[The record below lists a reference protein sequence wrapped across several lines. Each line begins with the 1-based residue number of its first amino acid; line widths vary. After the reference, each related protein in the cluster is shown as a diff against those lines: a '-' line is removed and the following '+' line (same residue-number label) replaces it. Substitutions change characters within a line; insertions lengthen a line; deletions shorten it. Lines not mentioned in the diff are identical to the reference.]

1 MEQEPKKGAGGRKT
15 NEAQYEER
23 MVEVYEM
30 ILYDM
35 LSFSEFRQEAAR
47 RFNITPRSAE
57 TLYKDAKDRL
67 KERFSQER
75 EAVLNDQLSR
85 LHDLLKRCR
94 DNNNRKIE
102 LETLTTLNKL
112 YGLDQPVKVDITSG
126 GEKLSINIILDTE

>member
-1 MEQEPKKGAGGRKT
+1 MEEEVKGAGGRKT

-30 ILYDM
+30 ILYDT
-35 LSFSEFRQEAAR
+35 LSFTEFRKEASR
-47 RFNITPRSAE
+47 RFNISTRQAE
-57 TLYKDAKDRL
+57 TIYKDAKDRL

-75 EAVLNDQLSR
+75 EVVLNDQLMR

-102 LETLTTLNKL
+102 LETLATLNKL
-112 YGLDQPVKVDITSG
+112 YGLDQPVKVDVTSG
-126 GEKLSINIILDTE
+126 GLPFAINIVLDK

>member
-1 MEQEPKKGAGGRKT
+1 MEEEVKGAGGRKT

-30 ILYDM
+30 ILYDT
-35 LSFSEFRQEAAR
+35 LSYSEFKREAAR
-47 RFNITPRSAE
+47 RFSITPRQAE
-57 TLYKDAKDRL
+57 SLYKDAKDRL

-75 EAVLNDQLSR
+75 ELVLNDQLSR

-102 LETLTTLNKL
+102 LETLATLNKL
-112 YGLDQPVKVDITSG
+112 YGLDQPVKVDVTSG
-126 GEKLSINIILDTE
+126 GLPFAINIVLDK

>member
-1 MEQEPKKGAGGRKT
+1 MEEEVKGAGGRKT

-30 ILYDM
+30 ILYDT
-35 LSFSEFRQEAAR
+35 LSYSEFKREASR
-47 RFNITPRSAE
+47 RFGITPRQAE
-57 TLYKDAKDRL
+57 SLYKDAKDRL

-75 EAVLNDQLSR
+75 EVVLNDQLSR

-102 LETLTTLNKL
+102 LETLAVLNKL
-112 YGLDQPVKVDITSG
+112 YNIETPVKLDVTSG
-126 GEKLSINIILDTE
+126 GLPFAINIVLDK

>member
-1 MEQEPKKGAGGRKT
+1 MEQEEKGAGGRKT

-30 ILYDM
+30 ILYDT
-35 LSFSEFRQEAAR
+35 LSYTEFKREASR
-47 RFNITPRSAE
+47 RFNITPRQAE
-57 TLYKDAKDRL
+57 SLYKDAKDRL

-75 EAVLNDQLSR
+75 EAVLNDQIMR

-102 LETLTTLNKL
+102 LETLATLNKL
-112 YGLDQPVKVDITSG
+112 YGLDQPVKVDLTSG
-126 GEKLSINIILDTE
+126 GLPFAINIVLDK

>member
-1 MEQEPKKGAGGRKT
+1 MEEEVKGAGGRKT

-30 ILYDM
+30 ILYDT
-35 LSFSEFRQEAAR
+35 LSYSEFKKEAAR
-47 RFNITPRSAE
+47 RFNISPRQAE
-57 TLYKDAKDRL
+57 SIYKDAKDRL

-75 EAVLNDQLSR
+75 ELVLNDQLMR

-102 LETLTTLNKL
+102 LETLATLNKL
-112 YGLDQPVKVDITSG
+112 YGLDQPVKVDVTSG
-126 GEKLSINIILDTE
+126 GLPFAINIVLDK

>member
-1 MEQEPKKGAGGRKT
+1 MEEEVKGAGGRKT

-30 ILYDM
+30 ILYDT
-35 LSFSEFRQEAAR
+35 LSYSEFKKEAAR
-47 RFNITPRSAE
+47 RFNISPRQAE
-57 TLYKDAKDRL
+57 SLYKDAKDRL

-75 EAVLNDQLSR
+75 ELVLNDQLMR

-102 LETLTTLNKL
+102 LETLATLNKL
-112 YGLDQPVKVDITSG
+112 YGLDQPVKVDVTSG
-126 GEKLSINIILDTE
+126 GLPFAINIVLDK

>member
-1 MEQEPKKGAGGRKT
+1 MEEEPKGAGGRKT

-30 ILYDM
+30 ILYDT
-35 LSFSEFRQEAAR
+35 LSYTEFKREASR
-47 RFNITPRSAE
+47 RFGITPRQAE
-57 TLYKDAKDRL
+57 SIYKDAKDRL

-75 EAVLNDQLSR
+75 EAVLNDQIMR

-102 LETLTTLNKL
+102 LETLATLNKL
-112 YGLDQPVKVDITSG
+112 YGLDQPVKVDLTSG
-126 GEKLSINIILDTE
+126 GAPFAINIVLDK

>member
-1 MEQEPKKGAGGRKT
+1 MEEEAKSAAGRKT

-30 ILYDM
+30 ILYDT
-35 LSFSEFRQEAAR
+35 LSFTEFRKEAAR
-47 RFNITPRSAE
+47 RFNITTRQAE
-57 TLYKDAKDRL
+57 SLYKDAKDRL

-75 EAVLNDQLSR
+75 EVVLNDQIMR

-102 LETLTTLNKL
+102 LETLAVLNKL
-112 YGLDQPVKVDITSG
+112 YNIDSPVKVDVTSG
-126 GEKLSINIILDTE
+126 GVPLSINIVLNKE

>member
-1 MEQEPKKGAGGRKT
+1 MEEEVKGAGGRKT

-30 ILYDM
+30 ILYDVM
-35 LSFSEFRQEAAR
+35 SFTEFRKEAAR
-47 RFNITPRSAE
+47 RFNISTRQAE

-75 EAVLNDQLSR
+75 ETVLNDQIMR

-102 LETLTTLNKL
+102 LETLAVLNKL
-112 YGLDQPVKVDITSG
+112 YNIDSPVKVDVTSG
-126 GEKLSINIILDTE
+126 GSPIAINIVLNKE

>member
-1 MEQEPKKGAGGRKT
+1 MEEEIKGAGGRKT

-35 LSFSEFRQEAAR
+35 LSYSEFKREAAR
-47 RFNITPRSAE
+47 RFNITPRQAE
-57 TLYKDAKDRL
+57 SLYKDAKDRL

-75 EAVLNDQLSR
+75 EAVLNDQIMR

-94 DNNNRKIE
+94 ENNNRKVE
-102 LETLTTLNKL
+102 LETLAVLNKL
-112 YGLDQPVKVDITSG
+112 YNIETPVKLDVTSG
-126 GEKLSINIILDTE
+126 GLPFAINIVLDK

>member
-1 MEQEPKKGAGGRKT
+1 MEEEVKGAGGRKT

-30 ILYDM
+30 ILYDT
-35 LSFSEFRQEAAR
+35 LSYSEFKREAAR
-47 RFNITPRSAE
+47 RFSITPRAAE
-57 TLYKDAKDRL
+57 SLYKDAKDRL

-75 EAVLNDQLSR
+75 EAVLNDQIMR

-102 LETLTTLNKL
+102 LETLATLNKL
-112 YGLDQPVKVDITSG
+112 YGLDQPVKVDVTSG
-126 GEKLSINIILDTE
+126 GLPFAINIVLDK